1 MNGALYG
8 RVTFI
13 MICPACRV
21 CYRYQEFTDGVH
33 TFDDKVL
40 ISLDMCIFIRE
51 NVKNHVAV
59 GTVCDIIQEYLHIKL
74 KQQTVF
80 NAYMH
85 FLTLT
90 EHIYD
95 FKCAIC
101 GFHPPVLLAD
111 LNRKVVF
118 KCHTIDENIPDSGD
132 NTADYVDCD
141 MFWNKVEINMI
152 MRGFTATIPLEV
164 EVKASI
170 SNWSPYIGKYTRS
183 SNLLVNTEHRKIHK
197 ATGELDV
204 ECKELSEEW
213 LLDFMHKGKLIEI
226 KK

>member
-1 MNGALYG
+1 MNGVLYG

-21 CYRYQEFTDGVH
+21 CYRYQEFTHGVH
-33 TFDDKVL
+33 TFDDNFL

-85 FLTLT
+85 FLTLA

-95 FKCAIC
+95 FNCAIC
-101 GFHPPVLLAD
+101 GFHPPVLIAD

-118 KCHTIDENIPDSGD
+118 KCHMIDENIPDSGD

-141 MFWNKVEINMI
+141 TFWNKVEINMI

-170 SNWSPYIGKYTRS
+170 SNWLPYIGKFTRS

-204 ECKELSEEW
+204 ECKEVSEEW
-213 LLDFMHKGKLIEI
+213 LLDFMHKGKLSEI